1 MERKILPYLIAISA
15 LSVSLSAAFYSVTG
29 LSKMFA
35 GASTQVLVMAS
46 SLEIAKLVIASLL
59 YQYWDKLGALLKL
72 YLTIAVGILMLIT
85 SGGIYGYLSSAYSE
99 TSTKLEV
106 ISKNVAVYDL
116 KRERFQIQLN
126 DVITEK
132 QSLTESILE
141 LTKGISNNV
150 IQYKDKDGNIITTTS
165 SATRKALEKQLN
177 DAKQQRDKLSIREEA
192 LTDSVTKIDLLKLE
206 METNTDVASEVGPLK
221 YIANITGKSMDQV
234 VNWFIIALMLVFDP
248 LAIALVIAANVVF
261 SKPKDDI
268 PPKPKG
274 GLNDRPDVKRAM
286 EMASKLS
293 EGHEIDEDE
302 PTALAFT
309 PYNIEYE
316 YDDEEDEEED
326 DELTW
331 DDLLKNNDWSDEE
344 WNEAIMDDL
353 EDEEWDEDD
362 AMDQVLNHIV
372 EQVEDDIDYKS
383 PKNFIANLDKIK
395 SLIGNIDEVKE
406 LIEYL
411 DKHEGL
417 KQYKTDIGYKM
428 PISILDSIG
437 FTKNKLDIIRVN
449 TKPFEGRLIIEDD
462 ICIIEHPNIYN
473 KND

>member
-35 GASTQVLVMAS
+35 GASTQVAVMAG
-46 SLEIAKLVIASLL
+46 SLEIAKLIIASLL
-59 YQYWDKLGALLKL
+59 YQYWDKLGALLKI

-106 ISKNVAVYDL
+106 MGKNVAVYDL
-116 KRERFQIQLN
+116 KRERFQSQLN
-126 DVITEK
+126 DVTVEK
-132 QSLTESILE
+132 QFLNQSILE
-141 LTKGISNNV
+141 LTKGLSNNT
-150 IQYKDKDGNIITTTS
+150 IQYKDEDGNIITTTS
-165 SATRKALEKQLN
+165 SSTRRVLTNQLD
-177 DAKQQRDKLSIREEA
+177 DAKQQRDKLSLREEA
-192 LTDSVTKIDLLKLE
+192 LTDSVTKIDLLKLDL
-206 METNTDVASEVGPLK
+206 ETNTDIASEIGPLK
-221 YIANITGKSMDQV
+221 YIASITGKSMDQV

-248 LAIALVIAANVVF
+248 LAIALVISANVVF
-261 SKPKDDI
+261 SKPKDDV

-274 GLNDRPDVKRAM
+274 GLNDRPDVKQAM
-286 EMASKLS
+286 EMAAKLS

-309 PYNIEYE
+309 PY
-316 YDDEEDEEED
+316 YDEDEDEDEEDD
-326 DELTW
+326 TLSW
-331 DDLLKNNDWSDEE
+331 DDLLKTNDWTDEE
-344 WNEAIMDDL
+344 WNEAMIDDL
-353 EDEEWDEDD
+353 EDEEGDEDD
-362 AMDQVLNHIV
+362 AMDPVLNHMV
-372 EQVEDDIDYKS
+372 EQVEDDIDYNS
-383 PKNFIANLDKIK
+383 PKNFISNLDKIK
-395 SLIGNIDEVKE
+395 RLIGNIDEVKE

-411 DKHEGL
+411 DKNEDL
-417 KQYKTDIGYKM
+417 KQYKTDIGYKI
-428 PISILDSIG
+428 PISILDSMG

-473 KND
+473 KSNQ

>member
-126 DVITEK
+126 DVTTEK

-141 LTKGISNNV
+141 LTKGLSNNV

-206 METNTDVASEVGPLK
+206 LETNTDVASEVGPLK

-261 SKPKDDI
+261 SKPKDDV

-286 EMASKLS
+286 EMTSKLS

-309 PYNIEYE
+309 PY
-316 YDDEEDEEED
+316 YDDDIDEWDFDEEDA
-326 DELTW
+326 L
-331 DDLLKNNDWSDEE
+331 
-344 WNEAIMDDL
+344 
-353 EDEEWDEDD
+353 
-362 AMDQVLNHIV
+362 DQVLNNMV
-372 EQVEDDIDYKS
+372 EEVEDDIDYKS

-411 DKHEGL
+411 DKHEDL

-428 PISILDSIG
+428 PVSILDSMG